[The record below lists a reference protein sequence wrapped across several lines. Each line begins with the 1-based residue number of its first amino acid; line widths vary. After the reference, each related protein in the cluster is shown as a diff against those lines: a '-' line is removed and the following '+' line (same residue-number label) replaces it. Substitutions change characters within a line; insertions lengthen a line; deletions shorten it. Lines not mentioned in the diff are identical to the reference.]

1 MIPAASQVSSAE
13 MVAHYEHLRGTVL
26 DPLNRLATL
35 PGLALFLR
43 QGMTAWMRAWSN
55 ITKEPISGPDRAAT
69 QTHPPLPQN
78 LQAQLAMILA
88 GIILSQHREI
98 TL

>member
-43 QGMTAWMRAWSN
+43 QVFSD
-55 ITKEPISGPDRAAT
+55 IHDRS
-69 QTHPPLPQN
+69 
-78 LQAQLAMILA
+78 
-88 GIILSQHREI
+88 LSRE
-98 TL
+98 TEVSC